1 MTNQTNAESRR
12 SRTDKVRD
20 KVGDAKDTVQETAS
34 HLATEAKEKGSHI
47 AEEGREKAHEI
58 GEKAQQMAR
67 SRADEQKQRVTNGIR
82 TFADALR
89 RGCDDLSTDQNQYRP
104 LLNSAADRVEGVSR
118 YLEQRDVDAL
128 TNDVRR
134 FAREHTPLFIGGAFA
149 LGFAGARFLK
159 SSPDRAYDSDS
170 YQQGGIEG
178 QGRYDRML
186 PETGSMDRSAS
197 MGGMGTSRTQGTAG
211 FEGRTGS
218 TTQGTTGFE
227 GRTGTTGTTGG
238 TSGTT
243 AGTTGTTGRTMGAT
257 EGRTDT
263 GEGRTG
269 TSSFQDGGSTRG
281 RNS

>member
-1 MTNQTNAESRR
+1 MTNRTNAESRR
-12 SRTDKVRD
+12 SRTDKVKD
-20 KVGDAKDTVQETAS
+20 KVEDAKETVQETAS
-34 HLATEAKEKGSHI
+34 HLASEAREKGSDI

-58 GEKAQQMAR
+58 GDKAQQIAR

-104 LLNSAADRVEGVSR
+104 LLTNAADRVEGVSR

-128 TNDVRR
+128 TSDVRR

-170 YQQGGIEG
+170 YQYGGPEG
-178 QGRYDRML
+178 QARYDRML
-186 PETGSMDRSAS
+186 PETGSPDRS
-197 MGGMGTSRTQGTAG
+197 GTQRTTGMQAT
-211 FEGRTGS
+211 GRTG
-218 TTQGTTGFE
+218 TTGTQGTTGFE
-227 GRTGTTGTTGG
+227 GRAG
-238 TSGTT
+238 T
-243 AGTTGTTGRTMGAT
+243 AGT
-257 EGRTDT
+257 
-263 GEGRTG
+263 TG
-269 TSSFQDGGSTRG
+269 TSSFQDGGDTGG